1 MNRNVLW
8 NKGHKIVSFEVFTDE
23 EGQSVNML
31 GQVGFIKYFE
41 DVVDPS
47 LHVDITIFDTN
58 GLINK
63 LPIRSGSIVK
73 IQLTHPSQEDPL
85 QMSLVVTN
93 ISGHIIDNKREIYTL
108 TCETKGALSNHT
120 NRVWTKF
127 TGSIAESVSKIMK
140 EKIEVG
146 ISSVRSDPTSNELEF
161 YGNYRRPFKV
171 ISDLCR
177 KAIPSTSGSSKV
189 GDGGTAGYLFYETLD
204 GYNFRSIDK
213 IFKEDE
219 AVETYEMTPYK
230 AALDVSNNFKL
241 ASNPSMKESHDII
254 KKLRSGAFSTS
265 NWYYD
270 VLTRKVIFHN
280 FKFNKNI
287 ELANDEEVVPTDYK
301 EPYSRIILST
311 LDQGTTTPNPKG
323 VDTNTP
329 QRQAEYQ
336 AQASARYAAM
346 FSQILDI
353 TVPMNLSLRAG
364 HVINVKFPD
373 LNTGKP
379 EDKNSPESGK
389 YMIAKLSHEFG
400 NPKGDFTGLSLVR
413 DSFTINE

>member
-1 MNRNVLW
+1 MNKKVLW
-8 NKGHKIVSFEVFTDE
+8 TRGHKILSFEVFTDKGGKSANMI
-23 EGQSVNML
+23 GQI
-31 GQVGFIKYFE
+31 GFVKYFE

-47 LHVDITIFDTN
+47 LHMDITIFDTN

-63 LPIRSGSIVK
+63 LPIRSGSVVK
-73 IQLTHPSQEDPL
+73 IQLTHPSQEDPV
-85 QMSLVVTN
+85 QMSLIVTN

-120 NRVWTKF
+120 NRVWKKY
-127 TGSIAESVSKIMK
+127 TGSIAATVSTIIN
-140 EKIEVG
+140 EKIEGEINQV
-146 ISSVRSDPTSNELEF
+146 DTTSNELEF

-177 KAIPSTSGSSKV
+177 KAIPSTSGSSKI
-189 GDGGTAGYLFYETLD
+189 GDEGTAGYLFYETQD
-204 GYNFRSIDK
+204 GYNFRSIDE
-213 IFKEDE
+213 IFKGE
-219 AVETYEMTPYK
+219 AVETYEMTPVK
-230 AALDVSNNFKL
+230 EALDVSNNFKL
-241 ASNPSMKESHDII
+241 ASSPSMKESHDII
-254 KKLRSGAFSTS
+254 KKLRSGAFSSS

-270 VLTRKVIFHN
+270 VLTRKVIFKN

-311 LDQGTTTPNPKG
+311 LDQGTTVKDADG

-329 QRQAEYQ
+329 QRQAEFQ
-336 AQASARYAAM
+336 AQASARYSAM
-346 FSQILDI
+346 YSQILDI
-353 TVPMNLSLRAG
+353 TIPMNLSLRAG
-364 HVINVKFPD
+364 QVIDVKFPD

-379 EDKNSPESGK
+379 EGKNSPESGK

-400 NPKGDFTGLSLVR
+400 NPEGDFTGLSLVR

>member
-8 NKGHKIVSFEVFTDE
+8 TKGHKLLSFEVFTDK
-23 EGQSVNML
+23 GGKSMNML
-31 GQVGFIKYFE
+31 GQVNFIKYFE

-47 LHVDITIFDTN
+47 LHMDITIADTN

-63 LPIRSGSIVK
+63 LPIRSGSVVK
-73 IQLTHPSQEDPL
+73 IQLTHPSQEDPV
-85 QMSLVVTN
+85 QMSLIVTN

-120 NRVWTKF
+120 NRVWKKY
-127 TGSIAESVSKIMK
+127 TGSIAATVSTIIN
-140 EKIEVG
+140 EKIEGEINEV
-146 ISSVRSDPTSNELEF
+146 DTTSNELEF

-177 KAIPSTSGSSKV
+177 KAIPSTSGSSKI
-189 GDGGTAGYLFYETLD
+189 GDEGTAGYLFYETQD

-213 IFKEDE
+213 IFKDDE
-219 AVETYEMTPYK
+219 VRETYEMTPFK
-230 AALDVSNNFKL
+230 EALDVSNNFKL
-241 ASNPSMKESHDII
+241 ASSPSMKESQNII
-254 KKLRSGAFSTS
+254 KKLRSGAFSSS

-270 VLTRKVIFHN
+270 VLTRKVIFKN
-280 FKFNKNI
+280 FRFNKNI

-311 LDQGTTTPNPKG
+311 LDQGTTVKDADG
-323 VDTNTP
+323 VETNTP
-329 QRQAEYQ
+329 QRQAEFQ
-336 AQASARYAAM
+336 AQASARYSAM
-346 FSQILDI
+346 YSQILDI

-364 HVINVKFPD
+364 HVIDVKFPD

-379 EDKNSPESGK
+379 QDKNSPESGK

-400 NPKGDFTGLSLVR
+400 NPEGDYTGLSLVR

>member
-8 NKGHKIVSFEVFTDE
+8 TKGHKLLSFEVFTDK
-23 EGQSVNML
+23 EGKSVNML
-31 GQVGFIKYFE
+31 GQVNFIKYFE

-47 LHVDITIFDTN
+47 LHMDITIADTN

-63 LPIRSGSIVK
+63 LPIRSGSVVK
-73 IQLTHPSQEDPL
+73 IQLTHPSQEDPV
-85 QMSLVVTN
+85 QMSLIVTN

-120 NRVWTKF
+120 NRVWKKY
-127 TGSIAESVSKIMK
+127 TGSIAATVSTIIN
-140 EKIEVG
+140 EKIEGEINEV
-146 ISSVRSDPTSNELEF
+146 DTTSNELEF

-177 KAIPSTSGSSKV
+177 KAIPSTSGSSKI
-189 GDGGTAGYLFYETLD
+189 GNEGTAGYLFYETQD

-213 IFKEDE
+213 IFKDDE
-219 AVETYEMTPYK
+219 VRETYEMTPFK
-230 AALDVSNNFKL
+230 EALDVSNNFKL
-241 ASNPSMKESHDII
+241 ASSPSMKESHDII
-254 KKLRSGAFSTS
+254 KKLRSGAFSSS

-270 VLTRKVIFHN
+270 VLTRKVIFNN

-287 ELANDEEVVPTDYK
+287 ELANDEEVVPTNYK

-311 LDQGTTTPNPKG
+311 LDQGTTTPNSKG
-323 VDTNTP
+323 LDTNTP
-329 QRQAEYQ
+329 QRQAEFQ

-364 HVINVKFPD
+364 NVIDVKFPD

-379 EDKNSPESGK
+379 EEKNSPESGK

-400 NPKGDFTGLSLVR
+400 NPEGDFTGLSLVR

>member
-1 MNRNVLW
+1 MKRNVLW
-8 NKGHKIVSFEVFTDE
+8 TKGHKLLSFEVFTDK
-23 EGQSVNML
+23 GGKSANML
-31 GQVGFIKYFE
+31 GQVIFVKYFE

-47 LHVDITIFDTN
+47 LHVDITIADTN
-58 GLINK
+58 GLLNK
-63 LPIRSGSIVK
+63 LPIRSGSVVK
-73 IQLTHPSQEDPL
+73 IQLSHPSQDDPL
-85 QMSLVVTN
+85 QLSLIVTN

-120 NRVWTKF
+120 NRVWKKY
-127 TGSIAESVSKIMK
+127 TGSIAATVSTIIK
-140 EKIEVG
+140 EKIDGE
-146 ISSVRSDPTSNELEF
+146 IKSERLDLTSNDLEF

-177 KAIPSTSGSSKV
+177 KAIPQTSGSSEK
-189 GDGGTAGYLFYETLD
+189 GSGGTAGYLFYETQD
-204 GYNFRSIDK
+204 GYNFKSIDV
-213 IFKEDE
+213 IFKGE
-219 AVETYEMTPYK
+219 AVETYEMTPFK
-230 AALDVSNNFKL
+230 KSLDVSNNFKL
-241 ASNPSMKESHDII
+241 SDSPSLKESHDII
-254 KKLRSGAFSTS
+254 KKLRSGAFSSS

-270 VLTRKVIFHN
+270 VLTRKVIFEN

-311 LDQGTTTPNPKG
+311 LDQGTTVKDADG
-323 VDTNTP
+323 VKTNTP

-336 AQASARYAAM
+336 AQASARYSAM
-346 FSQILDI
+346 YSQILDI

-364 HVINVKFPD
+364 NVIEVKFPD

-379 EDKNSPESGK
+379 KGKNSPESGK

-400 NPKGDFTGLSLVR
+400 NPEGDFTGLSLVR

>member
-1 MNRNVLW
+1 MKRNVLW
-8 NKGHKIVSFEVFTDE
+8 TKGHKLLSFEVFTDK
-23 EGQSVNML
+23 GGKSANML
-31 GQVGFIKYFE
+31 GQVNFVKYFE

-47 LHVDITIFDTN
+47 LHVDITIADTN
-58 GLINK
+58 GLLNK
-63 LPIRSGSIVK
+63 LPIRSGSVVK
-73 IQLTHPSQEDPL
+73 IQLSHPSQDDPL
-85 QMSLVVTN
+85 QLSLIVTN

-120 NRVWTKF
+120 NRVWTKY
-127 TGSIAESVSKIMK
+127 TGSIAATVSTIIN
-140 EKIEVG
+140 EKIEGEINEV
-146 ISSVRSDPTSNELEF
+146 DTTSNDLEF

-177 KAIPSTSGSSKV
+177 KAIPSTSGSSKI
-189 GDGGTAGYLFYETLD
+189 GDEGTAGYLFYETQD
-204 GYNFRSIDK
+204 GYNFKSIDV
-213 IFKEDE
+213 IFKGE
-219 AVETYEMTPYK
+219 AVETYEMTPFK
-230 AALDVSNNFKL
+230 KSLDVSNNFKL
-241 ASNPSMKESHDII
+241 SDSPSMKESHDII
-254 KKLRSGAFSTS
+254 KKLRSGAFSSS

-270 VLTRKVIFHN
+270 VLKRKVIFHN
-280 FKFNKNI
+280 FKFNENI

-311 LDQGTTTPNPKG
+311 LDQGTTTPNSKG
-323 VDTNTP
+323 LDTNTP
-329 QRQAEYQ
+329 QRQAEFQ

-364 HVINVKFPD
+364 NVIDVKFPD

-379 EDKNSPESGK
+379 EEKNSPESGK

-400 NPKGDFTGLSLVR
+400 NPSGDFTGLSLVR